1 MKLFI
6 TLLLITTNVLAG
18 WTEMGSPSS
27 GRFKCYVDY
36 NSISKDGNFI
46 TFWMLTDW
54 KEAKESSGDMRLSD
68 LQRIKL
74 DCKRRTM
81 TLLDFIWYSKNMG
94 LGAIVYS
101 RSNLRGEPVS
111 VPPMTGDE
119 IVLNKLCNI

>member
-1 MKLFI
+1 MAFTI
-6 TLLLITTNVLAG
+6 SNNALAG
-18 WTEMGSPSS
+18 WTELGSPSS
-27 GRFKCYVDY
+27 GRFKSYIDY
-36 NSISKDGNFI
+36 NSISKDANFI

-54 KEAKESSGDMRLSD
+54 REAKESSGDMRLSD

-81 TLLDFIWYSKNMG
+81 TLLDFTWYSKNMG

-101 RSNLRGEPVS
+101 RSNVKGEPVS